1 MNLPLLQEYEF
12 RRDQA
17 DGNPELPAVL
27 RPTVNL
33 RPYQLRALSKMF
45 SVDGVAKS
53 GIVVLPCGAGK
64 TLLGIAACVRIGRRA
79 LVLTTTAVAV
89 DQWRRQFQLFT
100 TLPPDDVYVLTADQK
115 RPIED
120 AERRA
125 CVVVSTYSML
135 GFAGRRSGDTEF
147 LLQQLQELEWGTL
160 VVDEVQVMPARTFRT
175 VATTIKAHCCLGLT
189 ATLVRED
196 NLIYDLHWLIGP
208 KLYEANWQQLQDDG
222 FLARVRCVEVWCEM
236 SAAFFAEYL
245 QAVDGVD
252 VPGSMRAT
260 LQRALWTCNPNKLK
274 ACEYL
279 IRFHEQR
286 GDKTI
291 VFSDNIF
298 ILKEFAKKLGRYYIC
313 GSVDMRERMQILSE
327 FQESS
332 ACNTIFLS
340 KVGDNAID
348 LPVANVIIQISAHY
362 GSRRQEAQRLGRI
375 LRPKPNSNS
384 ASRYNAFFYSLVSRD
399 TQEMF
404 HANRR
409 QQFLVEQGYNYQVL
423 RDRSVERM
431 DDKNLVYASQ
441 EVQLQLLKQVLES
454 VHRGETDEAD
464 EVEDAAMQAT
474 GTGRATGAGAVA
486 ASAPA
491 ASASA
496 AGPGGGAR
504 EDDSKVASASSGVVR
519 EQALSLASLSG
530 GLDGSYTVTAAFPR
544 KRLKVSNSMD

>member
-1 MNLPLLQEYEF
+1 
-12 RRDQA
+12 
-17 DGNPELPAVL
+17 VL
-27 RPTVNL
+27 E
-33 RPYQLRALSKMF
+33 Q
-45 SVDGVAKS
+45 
-53 GIVVLPCGAGK
+53 
-64 TLLGIAACVRIGRRA
+64 
-79 LVLTTTAVAV
+79 
-89 DQWRRQFQLFT
+89 
-100 TLPPDDVYVLTADQK
+100 
-115 RPIED
+115 
-120 AERRA
+120 
-125 CVVVSTYSML
+125 
-135 GFAGRRSGDTEF
+135 
-147 LLQQLQELEWGTL
+147 LQQLEWGTL

-175 VATTIKAHCCLGLT
+175 VATTIKSHCCLGLT

-196 NLIYDLHWLIGP
+196 DLIADLHWLIGP

-222 FLARVRCVEVWCEM
+222 YLARVRCVEVWCEM
-236 SAAFFAEYL
+236 SAAFFDQYL
-245 QAVDGVD
+245 QAVDSRD
-252 VPGSMRAT
+252 VQGSMRAT

-375 LRPKPNSNS
+375 LRPKPQASGNSG
-384 ASRYNAFFYSLVSRD
+384 RFNAFFYSLVSRD
-399 TQEMF
+399 TQEMY

-431 DDKNLVYASQ
+431 GDQNLMYASN
-441 EVQLQLLKQVLES
+441 EAQLTLLKQVLES
-454 VHRGETDEAD
+454 VHRGEVDEAED
-464 EVEDAAMQAT
+464 EELALQEAGASSTVHASERLPSERSAGQAT
-474 GTGRATGAGAVA
+474 T
-486 ASAPA
+486 SA
-491 ASASA
+491 
-496 AGPGGGAR
+496 
-504 EDDSKVASASSGVVR
+504 EQKV
-519 EQALSLASLSG
+519 SLASLSG
-530 GLDGSYTVTAAFPR
+530 GLDGSYTVTSSFSR
-544 KRLKVSNSMD
+544 KLKKSNSMQ